1 MYRLNVHGASYSKVL
16 EIETTIANSKLSSST
31 TLIPNEI
38 HQHISNTS
46 VYDNIDR
53 LVDTLSGCGT
63 SHRVNGVLVQQAFI
77 GPLLPPVIRHMEKTK
92 KRRIKVS
99 QRVLLTCNAS
109 RKPELPVL

>member
-77 GPLLPPVIRHMEKTK
+77 GPLCHQLSVIWK
-92 KRRIKVS
+92 KQK
-99 QRVLLTCNAS
+99 NG
-109 RKPELPVL
+109 ELKFLNVYY